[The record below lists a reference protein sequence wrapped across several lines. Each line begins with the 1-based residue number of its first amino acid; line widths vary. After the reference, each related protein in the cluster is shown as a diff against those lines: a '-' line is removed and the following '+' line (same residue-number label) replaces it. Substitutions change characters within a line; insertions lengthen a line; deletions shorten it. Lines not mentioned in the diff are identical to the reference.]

1 MEIIIKT
8 IFAFIATVAFGKLF
22 YAPQKDLWPSGIVG
36 AAGFGVYIYFMDVLG
51 YSSMLSNFMGT
62 IVLALLSEIFARE
75 YKEPVTVFSVPGF
88 IPLVPGLPLY
98 RAMNLILLN
107 NYTKGLATFVDA
119 CLDAMAIALGIL
131 LVSGLA
137 KVYKTSKTII
147 EEKHQEAGE

>member
-1 MEIIIKT
+1 MT
-8 IFAFIATVAFGKLF
+8 L
-22 YAPQKDLWPSGIVG
+22 Y
-36 AAGFGVYIYFMDVLG
+36 FGVYIYFLEGLG

-62 IVLALLSEIFARE
+62 VALATLSEYFARK

-107 NYTKGLATFVDA
+107 NYTKGLAVFVDA

-131 LVSGLA
+131 LISGLA
-137 KVYKTSKTII
+137 KVYKTSKIII
-147 EEKHQEAGE
+147 EEKRQEAGE

>member
-1 MEIIIKT
+1 MIIKI

-22 YAPQKDLWPSGIVG
+22 YAPQKDLWPAGIVG
-36 AAGFGVYIYFMDVLG
+36 AVGFGVYIYFMEALG

-62 IVLALLSEIFARE
+62 IALAVLSEYFARQF
-75 YKEPVTVFSVPGF
+75 KEPVTVFSVPGF

-107 NYTKGLATFVDA
+107 DYTRGLATFVDA

-137 KVYKTSKTII
+137 KAFKTSKTII
-147 EEKHQEAGE
+147 EEKRQEAGE